1 MKGTQMHFYRWLT
14 VLFVSALLANPA
26 MAEPP
31 AHAGKAKGKGKS
43 QVQQQVQQPKH
54 MGKPEKG
61 HKGAASHHEGGHHG
75 GGDLDVHVSF
85 GDRHRD
91 IIRDYYGSQ
100 FKSGHCPPGL
110 AKKNNGCLPPG
121 QAKKWRVGHPLPGD
135 VIYHDLPHDLVVR
148 LGHDNPAYKLVR
160 VGADILKIGVG
171 SGMVI
176 EAVEDLGGLF

>member
-1 MKGTQMHFYRWLT
+1 MFKTRIYVMRWIVT
-14 VLFVSALLANPA
+14 LFVTAALAGTANA
-26 MAEPP
+26 APP
-31 AHAGKAKGKGKS
+31 PHAGGGNKGKAAHGQAKHAGKPAK
-43 QVQQQVQQPKH
+43 QQSVAP
-54 MGKPEKG
+54 
-61 HKGAASHHEGGHHG
+61 SHHG
-75 GGDLDVHVSF
+75 GDDVNVHISF

-100 FKSGHCPPGL
+100 FRAGHCPPGL
-110 AKKNNGCLPPG
+110 AKKGNGCLPPG
-121 QAKKWRVGHPLPGD
+121 QAKKWRIGHPLPGD
-135 VIYHDLPHDLVVR
+135 VHYHPLPHDLVVR